1 MLDGPDNTLQP
12 LYIPPEQIL
21 VWIDRLRPHIQKMAD
36 GSGGRFQTS
45 DILTCLATGAMQCF
59 VAIEGIDLLAVML
72 TEIMNYPRFRAMRCI
87 GISGRDAPRWT
98 HLMAAIEKVAREN
111 FGCTRIEAL
120 VQPGHERLLTTGGW
134 RDSHHLIEKDL
145 T

>member
-21 VWIDRLRPHIQKMAD
+21 TWMDRLRPHIQKMAD
-36 GSGGRFQTS
+36 GSGGRYETS

-98 HLMAAIEKVAREN
+98 HLMTAIERVAKDN
-111 FGCTRIEAL
+111 FGCTRIEAML
-120 VQPGHERLLTTGGW
+120 PARLERLLTTGGW
-134 RDSHHLIEKDL
+134 QPFHNLLEKDL